1 MIESSRTYGR
11 GCMQGIAAW
20 VRTHQPWIT
29 LHLERGLDDTVPT
42 WLKSWKPDGAIARID
57 NPRMVRSLRKL
68 NIPVVDLMG
77 KFDIENFASFDTD
90 AAAVGKMAADHFL
103 DRGFRQFAFCGY
115 PGLKFSDDR
124 EWEFLSYLSARGF
137 QVHRLESADK
147 PKDTLTVTYER
158 LGALQASRLVKWL
171 PTLPKPLAVFACN
184 DHRGR
189 QVLDACAQANLRVP
203 EEVAVLGVDDD
214 EVVCDLANP
223 PLSSIRPD
231 THRVGY
237 EGAVTLDALLRG
249 QMVKISKTLIPPRG
263 ISTRLSSDMLAVDD
277 PIIAEAMHI
286 IRQNACNGMS
296 VKEMLNQMAVS
307 RATLERRFMKVMNRS
322 PKEEL
327 LRVRLARVSQLLA
340 ETDYS
345 LDAIARQVGFKTASH
360 MSVAFKQA
368 TGKTPGQYRI
378 TMNHS

>member
-1 MIESSRTYGR
+1 
-11 GCMQGIAAW
+11 MQGIAAW
-20 VRTHQPWIT
+20 VRTHQPWVT
-29 LHLERGLDDTVPT
+29 LHLERGLDDTVPN
-42 WLKSWKPDGAIARID
+42 WLGEWRPDGAIARID
-57 NPRMVRSLRKL
+57 NPRMVRSLQKL
-68 NIPVVDLMG
+68 KIPVVDLMG
-77 KFDIENFASFDTD
+77 KIDISNFASFDTD
-90 AAAVGKMAADHFL
+90 AAAVAKMAADHFL
-103 DRGFRQFAFCGY
+103 DRGFRHFAFCGY

-124 EWEFLSYLSARGF
+124 EREFLSYLSTKGF
-137 QVHRLESADK
+137 QVHLIEPAEK
-147 PKDTLTVTYER
+147 PKDTLTVSYER
-158 LGALQASRLVKWL
+158 LGALQASRLIKWL
-171 PTLPKPLAVFACN
+171 PTIPKPLAVFACN

-231 THRVGY
+231 THRIGY
-237 EGAVTLDALLRG
+237 EGAVKLDAILRG
-249 QMVKISKTLIPPRG
+249 KPTRIGKTLIAPRG
-263 ISTRLSSDMLAVDD
+263 VSTRLSSDMLAIDD

-286 IRQNACNGMS
+286 IRQNACSGMS

-307 RATLERRFMKVMNRS
+307 RATLERRFMTVMHRS
-322 PKEEL
+322 PKAEL

-360 MSVAFKQA
+360 MSVAFKQS
-368 TGKTPGQYRI
+368 TGKTPGQYRNS
-378 TMNHS
+378 MNH